1 MKYFSILM
9 LSICLAHIAAAQ
21 NYPDA
26 EFSNEVYYLK
36 KDSVHTLM
44 RLEKEST
51 KMESKTKGAGFGGY
65 ESAYNIDGEKSA
77 ARIRRAPAISFVF
90 SNGGSGAGVS
100 NALRD
105 SMLRA
110 NGVDP
115 SAMGTGMG
123 SMNDPAN
130 TITLYKT
137 DVSKGKR
144 KIVMQKAGGAFS
156 AKKLQSSDKYTFST
170 RKIRDGYW
178 ELLVDKQLPAG
189 EYAFSV
195 MAMSAGNMDGSTT
208 VYCFGVD

>member
-1 MKYFSILM
+1 MKYLSILA
-9 LSICLAHIAAAQ
+9 LSIGFAHIAFAQ

-36 KDSVHTLM
+36 KDSVHSLM
-44 RLEKEST
+44 RLEKETT
-51 KMESKTKGAGFGGY
+51 KMESKAKGAGFGGF
-65 ESAYNIDGEKSA
+65 ESAYNIEGEKSP
-77 ARIRRAPAISFVF
+77 ARVQRARSISFVF
-90 SNGGSGAGVS
+90 STGGSGTATS
-100 NALRD
+100 NAQRD

-110 NGVDP
+110 NGIDP
-115 SAMGTGMG
+115 SAMSSGMS
-123 SMNDPAN
+123 SMNDPSN
-130 TITLYKT
+130 TITLYET

-156 AKKLQSSDKYTFST
+156 SKKLQSSDKYTFSA

-178 ELLVDKQLPAG
+178 ELVVDKALPTG

-195 MAMSAGNMDGSTT
+195 MAMTAGNMDGSTT